1 MHKRYIN
8 FHKCTKEEFPML
20 VSTGTLSFPAF
31 KVSEIQSQVTLEP
44 RYLSEICTLIKGD
57 PYQDT
62 ILLMVERLE
71 VEVLNV
77 NSNPI
82 SWGQIAFDLSE
93 IYKIPFNFKFYSSD
107 VSHQIVYYTFLL
119 DGIKWIVNQ
128 NHLAYAEV
136 FDC

>member
-31 KVSEIQSQVTLEP
+31 KVAEIQSQAIIEA
-44 RYLSEICTLIKGD
+44 RYLADIIQLIKGD

-62 ILLMVERLE
+62 ILLMVERIE
-71 VEVLNV
+71 VEVPNI

-82 SWGQIAFDLSE
+82 SWGQIAYDLSE
-93 IYKIPFNFKFYSSD
+93 IFKIPTDTKAYYD
-107 VSHQIVYYTFLL
+107 VSHQVVYYTFLL